1 MPVISIFAN
10 IIPTIAAIVPIISLK
25 FSFGCCY
32 WFNKNKLFQPVT
44 ISCLKEEKDSW
55 PEI

>member
-32 WFNKNKLFQPVT
+32 WFNKNKLFQPVA